1 MASTISTSGIAS
13 GSVIKAQHALRIIN
27 SLNGT
32 ANNDIYVTGSVGIT
46 GSLSIKSGSLAET
59 GSGFDFLLAYD
70 TGSGDVKF
78 TRRNST
84 SGTSG
89 TSGSSGSSGTSGSSG
104 SSGTSGT
111 NGSSGSSGS
120 SGTSGTNGTNGS
132 SGTSGSSGSSGTSGE
147 KGGVEYNF
155 DNNTSDADPGNG
167 EIKYNNASIA
177 SVTFIYID
185 NLDQRG
191 ADQTAWY
198 ATWDDST
205 NSADRGQLIVTSRD
219 TGTVVNSF
227 KITGAVTAA
236 TGYYK
241 IPVAYI
247 TGTIPSNGNKLSV
260 QFSRSGN
267 AGTSG
272 TSGTNGSSGTSGG
285 LNISNNV
292 TGSLLLASGSTSDLN
307 GAAGLKYTGSIFQI
321 TGSETRISSSV
332 SITGSNAPALRVS
345 GSTTLTGSVTISGSV
360 SASNVYSIGDAFL
373 GTGTGNDE
381 VKLVHAGDTDT
392 YLLFDTNHVNLVAG
406 DKSVIKYDQT
416 LSDKKIMINN
426 TNADLDTQI
435 MADNGN
441 VIIHVDAGDNR
452 VGINKTT
459 PNNAL
464 DVKGG
469 TSITGS
475 TTITGSLHVSSSNI
489 FIPAF
494 RVTGST
500 TLTGSLFV
508 SGGMKV
514 SGSNVHSGSTIQ
526 QGSIRLK
533 GSAHISGSEAISGS
547 LLITGSNAPA
557 LRISGSTALTGSLLQ
572 SGSTQIT
579 GSTLLSGSLLLTGS
593 STLALRIT
601 GSTALTGSL
610 LQSGSTVTTGSVEIS
625 GSLGVGT
632 AASGVIGAILAAND
646 VVAFASSDERLKE
659 NITLIENPLDKII
672 KISGYEYD
680 WVPMEGVH
688 VHSGHDIGVIAQEVE
703 KVFPEIVADRDNGY
717 KAVKYEKLVSV
728 LIEGIKELKQEVDLL
743 KKKING

>member
-205 NSADRGQLIVTSRD
+205 NSTDRGQIIITSRD

-247 TGTIPSNGNKLSV
+247 TGAIPSNGNKLSV

-360 SASNVYSIGDAFL
+360 SASNVYSIADAFL
-373 GTGTGNDE
+373 GTGGGSDE
-381 VKLVHAGDTDT
+381 VKLIHAGDTDT
-392 YLLFDTNHVNLVAG
+392 HLLFDANVVNLVAG
-406 DKSVIKYDQT
+406 GSSAIKLD
-416 LSDKKIMINN
+416 LSTNKISINN
-426 TNADLDTQI
+426 TNSNLDTQI
-435 MADNGN
+435 NADDGE
-441 VIIHVDAGDNR
+441 VIIHADAGTNR
-452 VGINKTT
+452 VGINKIT

-464 DVKGG
+464 DVEGG

-475 TTITGSLHVSSSNI
+475 TTITGSLHVSSSNV

-610 LQSGSTVTTGSVEIS
+610 LHSGSTVTTGSVEIS